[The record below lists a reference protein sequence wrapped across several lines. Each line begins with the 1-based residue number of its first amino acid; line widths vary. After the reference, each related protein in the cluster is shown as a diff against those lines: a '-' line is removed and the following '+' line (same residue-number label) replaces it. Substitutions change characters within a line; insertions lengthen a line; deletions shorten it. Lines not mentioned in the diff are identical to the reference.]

1 MKKLILFCLAAAA
14 LFSCSNDDKMA
25 RLEVRLTD
33 APGDYDAVNIDIIGM
48 ELQTEGSG
56 DNDGWRTIPV
66 NGGIYNILELAGG
79 LDTLLT
85 TAETPAGSISQ
96 IRLILGE
103 NNSIVVDGKEKP
115 LSTPSA
121 QQSGLKLNVHTTLK
135 EGVSYTLT
143 LDFDAARSIVQ
154 KGNGA
159 YSLKPVIR
167 VVTEATS
174 GAIKGTVSPV
184 EATPAI
190 YAIMASG
197 DTATTAYTNQDG
209 TFLLRGLDPGTY
221 TVRFS
226 PASGYSATDRAGVA
240 VTLGQVTDIGA
251 ISIQQ

>member
-1 MKKLILFCLAAAA
+1 
-14 LFSCSNDDKMA
+14 MA

-48 ELQTEGSG
+48 ELHTEGSG

-135 EGVSYTLT
+135 EGVTYTLT

>member
-1 MKKLILFCLAAAA
+1 MKKLILFCLAAMA
-14 LFSCSNDDKMA
+14 LFSCNNDDKMA

-48 ELQTEGSG
+48 ELHTEGAG

-85 TAETPAGSISQ
+85 AAETPAGSISQ

-121 QQSGLKLNVHTTLK
+121 QQSGLKLNVHTTLN
-135 EGVSYTLT
+135 EGVTYTMT

-154 KGNGA
+154 KGNGSF
-159 YSLKPVIR
+159 SLKPVIR
-167 VVTEATS
+167 VITEATS
-174 GAIKGTVSPV
+174 GAIKGTVTPV

-197 DTATTAYTNQDG
+197 DTATTAYANEQG
-209 TFLLRGLDPGTY
+209 AFLLRGLEPGTY

-226 PASGYSATDRAGVA
+226 PVTGYSITDRAGIV
-240 VTLGQVTDIGA
+240 VSTGQVTDVGSV
-251 ISIQQ
+251 SIQQ